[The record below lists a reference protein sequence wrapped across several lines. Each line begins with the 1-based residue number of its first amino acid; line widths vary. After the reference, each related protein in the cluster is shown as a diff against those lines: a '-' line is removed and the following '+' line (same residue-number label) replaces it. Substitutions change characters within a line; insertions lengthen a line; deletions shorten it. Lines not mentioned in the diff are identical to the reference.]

1 MNLFKS
7 GIWSSRYLRYGIWQG
22 PYSITLSFDSHLF
35 EVTGS
40 GSDDLGTF
48 TITGTY
54 SPKTTR
60 MALTKIYRMNYQIIL
75 QLIWNDQTRQ
85 FEGKRYLQCKI
96 SREENRFELKFNR
109 LSRHSSTERF

>member
-1 MNLFKS
+1 MS
-7 GIWSSRYLRYGIWQG
+7 
-22 PYSITLSFDSHLF
+22 LSFDSLRF

-60 MALTKIYRMNYQIIL
+60 MALTKVYRMNHQIII
-75 QLIWNDQTRQ
+75 QLIWNYQTRQ
-85 FEGKRYLQCKI
+85 FEGKRYLQCKTY
-96 SREENRFELKFNR
+96 REENRFELKFSR
-109 LSRHSSTERF
+109 LPRNSSDARF